1 MQITS
6 GLSSEKPATPT
17 PTKERYL
24 ISLPFIILIALA
36 VRLLAAFFS
45 KGFAFHDDHFDVITI
60 AQGWLDGF
68 QYWLHE
74 DMPPRHSMFYV
85 GIHYVLFGI
94 MENIGFSAPETKMTV
109 ARLLHGLY
117 SLLIVYFG
125 YRITEELSTKANARL
140 VGMILALLWFM
151 PFMSV
156 RNLVE
161 MVCIPPYLAGFYL
174 MIKKQDGSTAKR
186 FFWAGALFALA
197 FVVRYHTVL
206 LAGGAG
212 LVLLYRKQWREILW
226 FGIGFIFVATI
237 IQGTID
243 IIFFDY
249 PFHSVI
255 TYFLYNS
262 ENAYNYSTGP
272 IYRFALTILGFLV
285 PPISLFLAFGYARTS
300 KLSPLL
306 FWAGLVFFIAH
317 SLFPNKQERF
327 ILPLFPLIIV
337 LGVIGWQT
345 FTQQSAFWQKRQK
358 LLAGCWFFFWS
369 LNVMAAVGMAL
380 TYTKK
385 SRVAPLVYLSQK
397 ADMDAVLLEFGN
409 HSFKKPPLFYLGRSS
424 AEFKDYKYDPDKKRV
439 WDEYRAGAPLPE
451 DFAMVYSLNGEKPVQ
466 ELASEI
472 NSSTYKPDYLVVI
485 GSDDMAE
492 RMERIH
498 SLYPKLKLEHS
509 ITPSLYDQLLH
520 LLNPRVH
527 KDEHVNIYKIL
538 PTE

>member
-6 GLSSEKPATPT
+6 DLSSEKAATPT

-24 ISLPFIILIALA
+24 ISLPVILFIALII
-36 VRLLAAFFS
+36 RLLAAFFS

-68 QYWLHE
+68 PFWLYE

-85 GIHYVLFGI
+85 GIHYVLFNI
-94 MENIGFSAPETKMTV
+94 MNSIGLPSPETKMTV

-125 YRITEELSTKANARL
+125 YKITDKLSTKANARL
-140 VGMILALLWFM
+140 VGMMLALLWFM

-161 MVCIPPYLAGFYL
+161 MVCIPPYMAGFYL
-174 MIKKQDGSTAKR
+174 MIKQENSKVAKR
-186 FFWAGALFALA
+186 FFWAGALFAIA
-197 FVVRYHTVL
+197 FVLRYHTVL

-226 FGIGFIFVATI
+226 FGLGFAVIATI

-285 PPISLFLAFGYARTS
+285 PPVSLFLVFGYARTS

-327 ILPLFPLIIV
+327 ILPLFPLIMI
-337 LGVIGWQT
+337 LGVIGWQS
-345 FTQQSAFWQKRQK
+345 FVKQSTFWQKRQK
-358 LLAGCWFFFWS
+358 LLAGCWILFWS
-369 LNVMAAVGMAL
+369 LNIIAALGMAL

-397 ADMDAVLLEFGN
+397 ANMDALLLEFGN
-409 HSFKKPPLFYLGRSS
+409 HSPKKPPLFYLGRSS
-424 AEFKDYKYDPDKKRV
+424 AEYRDYKYDPDKKRV
-439 WDEYRAGAPLPE
+439 WDKYRAGTPLPE
-451 DFAMVYSLNGEKPVQ
+451 DFIMVYSLNGEKPVQ
-466 ELASEI
+466 ELAREI
-472 NSSTYKPDYLVVI
+472 NDTKYKPDYLVMV

-498 SLYPKLKLEHS
+498 SVYPKLKLDHT

-520 LLNPRVH
+520 FLNPRVH
-527 KDEHVNIYKIL
+527 KDEQVSIYEIL
-538 PTE
+538 PTK